1 MIACPIDSQKVTTG
15 ENDRTSVIPE
25 ETEVANI
32 PFIFC
37 YGMENYVLATL
48 SGLRNLTGQIH
59 YSHLNVDMCDTQHFL
74 LIKPFNITLWEEC
87 LSGISDIPKIQ
98 GKKILQPSKFLRH

>member
-15 ENDRTSVIPE
+15 ENDRTRVIPE

-32 PFIFC
+32 PFIFS
-37 YGMENYVLATL
+37 YGHGKICSGNI
-48 SGLRNLTGQIH
+48 SGLSNLTGRIH
-59 YSHLNVDMCDTQHFL
+59 SSHLNFDMCDTQHFL
-74 LIKPFNITLWEEC
+74 LIKPLNITLWEEC

-98 GKKILQPSKFLRH
+98 GKKILQPSKFLRN